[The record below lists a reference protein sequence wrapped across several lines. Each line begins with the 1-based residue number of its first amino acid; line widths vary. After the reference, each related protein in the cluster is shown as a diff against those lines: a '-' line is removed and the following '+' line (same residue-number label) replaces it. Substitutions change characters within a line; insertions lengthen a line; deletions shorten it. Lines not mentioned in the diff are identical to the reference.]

1 MPFMN
6 IVLVLLALSGLA
18 AQKEGAMIARGR
30 FDVKTTPQPQDDAA
44 AGPFGRLFLA
54 KQFHGDLEGSSQG
67 QMLGS
72 QTPDGSGGYVALEQV
87 TGTLDGKRGTFVL
100 QHKGT
105 MRKGGS
111 FVIDVTVVP
120 DSGTGDLAG
129 ISGKMTIRI
138 EGREH
143 FYEFEYALGVP

>member
-1 MPFMN
+1 MHLF
-6 IVLVLLALSGLA
+6 LVLLTLA
-18 AQKEGAMIARGR
+18 GVPAQKEGPMIARGR

-54 KQFHGDLEGSSQG
+54 KQFHGDLEGVSQG
-67 QMLGS
+67 QMLGA
-72 QTPDGSGGYVALEQV
+72 QTPDGSGGYVALEQFN
-87 TGTLDGKRGTFVL
+87 GTLHGQRGTFVL
-100 QHKGT
+100 QHRGT

-120 DSGTGDLAG
+120 DSGAGELAG

-138 EGREH
+138 EGRDH
-143 FYEFEYALGVP
+143 FYEFEYSI

>member
-1 MPFMN
+1 MTVMYL
-6 IVLVLLALSGLA
+6 VLVLVMLAGVP

-54 KQFHGDLEGSSQG
+54 KQFHGDLEATSQG

-72 QTPDGSGGYVALEQV
+72 QTPDGSGGYVALEHV
-87 TGTLDGKRGTFVL
+87 SGTLHGKRGSFVL
-100 QHKGT
+100 QHRGT

-111 FVIDVTVVP
+111 FVIEVTVVP

-129 ISGKMTIRI
+129 ISGTMTIRI
-138 EGREH
+138 EGRVH
-143 FYEFEYALGVP
+143 FYEFEYSI

>member
-1 MPFMN
+1 MRS
-6 IVLVLLALSGLA
+6 ILLALIVA
-18 AQKEGAMIARGR
+18 PAQKEGVMIARGK
-30 FDVKTTPQPQDDAA
+30 FEVKTIAQPQDDAA

-54 KQFHGDLEGSSQG
+54 KQFHGDLEGLGRG

-72 QTPDGSGGYVALEQV
+72 QTPDGSGGYVALELV
-87 TGTLDGKRGTFVL
+87 TGTLHGKRGSFVL

-120 DSGTGDLAG
+120 GSGTGDLAG

-138 EGREH
+138 DGRDH
-143 FYEFEYALGVP
+143 FYDFEYSLSEV

>member
-1 MPFMN
+1 MAFF
-6 IVLVLLALSGLA
+6 LVLLMLGAPDQKVTPMKASG
-18 AQKEGAMIARGR
+18 Q
-30 FDVKTTPQPQDDAA
+30 FDVKVTAQPQDAAA

-54 KQFHGDLEGSSQG
+54 KQFRGDLQATAQG

-87 TGTLDGKRGTFVL
+87 SGTLHGKQGSFVL

-105 MRKGGS
+105 MSKGGS

-120 DSGTGDLAG
+120 DSGTGELAG
-129 ISGKMTIRI
+129 ISGRMAIRI
-138 EGREH
+138 DGRDH
-143 FYEFEYALGVP
+143 FYEFEYTLGN

>member
-1 MPFMN
+1 MYF
-6 IVLVLLALSGLA
+6 VLMLVMLAGVP
-18 AQKEGAMIARGR
+18 AQKAGAMIARGR

-54 KQFHGDLEGSSQG
+54 KQFHGDLEGTSQG

-87 TGTLDGKRGTFVL
+87 SGTLQGKQGSFVL

-111 FVIDVTVVP
+111 FVMDVTVVP
-120 DSGTGDLAG
+120 DSGTGELAG

-138 EGREH
+138 ESRDH
-143 FYEFEYALGVP
+143 FYEFEYSL

>member
-1 MPFMN
+1 MCLFL
-6 IVLVLLALSGLA
+6 VLVMLAGVP
-18 AQKEGAMIARGR
+18 AQKEGTMIARGR

-54 KQFHGDLEGSSQG
+54 KQFHGDLEAASQG

-72 QTPDGSGGYVALEQV
+72 QTADGSGGYVALEQV
-87 TGTLDGKRGTFVL
+87 SGTLQGRRGSFVL
-100 QHKGT
+100 QHRGT

-120 DSGTGDLAG
+120 DSGTGELAG
-129 ISGKMTIRI
+129 ISGTMTIRI

-143 FYEFEYALGVP
+143 FYEFEYLI

>member
-1 MPFMN
+1 MMASMHLVF
-6 IVLVLLALSGLA
+6 VLLTLVGVPVE
-18 AQKEGAMIARGR
+18 KEGAMIARGT
-30 FDVKTTPQPQDDAA
+30 FDVKTTPQPPDDAA

-54 KQFHGDLEGSSQG
+54 KQFHGDLQGPSQG

-87 TGTLDGKRGTFVL
+87 TGTLHGKKGTFVL

-111 FVIDVTVVP
+111 FVMDVTVVP
-120 DSGTGDLAG
+120 DSGTGELAG
-129 ISGKMTIRI
+129 ISGRMTIRI
-138 EGREH
+138 EGRDH
-143 FYEFEYALGVP
+143 FYELEYSLA

>member
-1 MPFMN
+1 MTSMHL
-6 IVLVLLALSGLA
+6 VLVLVTLAGMP

-54 KQFHGDLEGSSQG
+54 KQFHGDIEGSGQG

-87 TGTLDGKRGTFVL
+87 SGTLQGKQGSFVL

-120 DSGTGDLAG
+120 DSGTGELVG

-138 EGREH
+138 EGRDH
-143 FYEFEYALGVP
+143 FYELEYSI